1 MSAAAQAKGVKGVI
15 IDGRCRDIAE
25 HRALQFPVRIAQSWL
40 RRADYASSQVFA
52 RGHSTLGQGGFVRP
66 SELNIPV
73 TIVPHP
79 PTIDSYNNAFPSV
92 TVNPR
97 DYVVAD
103 EDGVVV
109 VRPSDVDAVLEKC
122 RKNRAVD
129 DKCMADLK
137 KGRPVAETFSEHR
150 GR

>member
-25 HRALQFPVRIAQSWL
+25 HRALQFPVRIVRSHGCQLNALSP
-40 RRADYASSQVFA
+40 QVFA

-66 SELNIPV
+66 SELNISV

-92 TVNPR
+92 VVNPR

-122 RKNRAVD
+122 SKNRAVD

-137 KGRPVAETFSEHR
+137 NGRTVMETFQEHR
-150 GR
+150 GK